1 MYDKMNDRIPQHI
14 EPIMANDRIPSFDY
28 VPYVEPTGRSFSP
41 RQIFRIWRRH
51 LRISLVFFIATL
63 ILGMAVILMLKPTYT
78 ATAVVAISLQNADPL
93 APSGQ
98 QSADGSEDDDLP
110 ATEAAMMMSRDVAAS
125 VLAQI
130 PPEAQAPG
138 FTIKNLLCRTKI
150 AALCPAPPPLNLEAK
165 QQAEIDAFLNKLTVL
180 PVLHSRII
188 NVSVTASSG
197 DRAALLADAV
207 VSNFQR
213 ISLGQQTGNVNSVAS
228 WLDTR
233 TAELQQRWLDA
244 VHTADAFSV
253 SHNLTN
259 ADDGAQPNPLV
270 DTQISDMAASLGA
283 AQAQLAAAQA
293 RAASLRDAAA
303 HGDTSALVSLP
314 DQPILVAAANTLIEL
329 QSERDQMASEFGPN
343 YPKIRALDQQI
354 AATRS
359 TLDEQKSGALDSIGE
374 SLVAAQTQVAQ
385 LTDYLNQLRAQAAGQ
400 SAQQAEYRSL
410 SEEAVNAQTIYQ
422 TFLEHSNEVVDRAAL
437 LEPPVVLVS
446 HAGVPLQ
453 ATFPNKPKLALAV
466 FVLALV
472 SGIAATLIADYL
484 SVGFEEADDLRAA
497 VQLPLL
503 ATLPF
508 IGAASTVSIAR
519 HVLDAPFS
527 RTSEAV
533 RGLASKLALLAAD
546 ATAPRAVLVVSAGA
560 VEGKSTVAAWLAM
573 TVRQGG
579 QAVIVID
586 GDHRRAAVMQDAST
600 ASKRGLTDLL
610 SGGATASEIIQTD
623 PLTKIDFIAAGHA
636 MTSPF
641 GAEEIAQLRE
651 LIANLRKSYQLIVID
666 SPPLLAMT
674 DGLVY
679 GSVVDQTVFVC
690 RWQLTSRNAVTACLD
705 RLRVFGV
712 SVSGIVISMVDQK
725 SASAFDG
732 EYSKREMKLIN
743 RFYGSPR

>member
-1 MYDKMNDRIPQHI
+1 
-14 EPIMANDRIPSFDY
+14 
-28 VPYVEPTGRSFSP
+28 
-41 RQIFRIWRRH
+41 
-51 LRISLVFFIATL
+51 
-63 ILGMAVILMLKPTYT
+63 
-78 ATAVVAISLQNADPL
+78 
-93 APSGQ
+93 
-98 QSADGSEDDDLP
+98 
-110 ATEAAMMMSRDVAAS
+110 
-125 VLAQI
+125 
-130 PPEAQAPG
+130 
-138 FTIKNLLCRTKI
+138 
-150 AALCPAPPPLNLEAK
+150 
-165 QQAEIDAFLNKLTVL
+165 
-180 PVLHSRII
+180 
-188 NVSVTASSG
+188 
-197 DRAALLADAV
+197 
-207 VSNFQR
+207 
-213 ISLGQQTGNVNSVAS
+213 
-228 WLDTR
+228 
-233 TAELQQRWLDA
+233 
-244 VHTADAFSV
+244 
-253 SHNLTN
+253 
-259 ADDGAQPNPLV
+259 
-270 DTQISDMAASLGA
+270 
-283 AQAQLAAAQA
+283 
-293 RAASLRDAAA
+293 
-303 HGDTSALVSLP
+303 
-314 DQPILVAAANTLIEL
+314 
-329 QSERDQMASEFGPN
+329 
-343 YPKIRALDQQI
+343 
-354 AATRS
+354 
-359 TLDEQKSGALDSIGE
+359 
-374 SLVAAQTQVAQ
+374 
-385 LTDYLNQLRAQAAGQ
+385 
-400 SAQQAEYRSL
+400 
-410 SEEAVNAQTIYQ
+410 
-422 TFLEHSNEVVDRAAL
+422 
-437 LEPPVVLVS
+437 
-446 HAGVPLQ
+446 LQ